1 YKRQFVVTQ
10 KGTRLCR
17 PSEIVLD
24 ILDSQNLGYFAKE
37 DGEIIID
44 EQGRRIK

>member
-1 YKRQFVVTQ
+1 
-10 KGTRLCR
+10 
-17 PSEIVLD
+17 
-24 ILDSQNLGYFAKE
+24 LGYFAKE